1 MATKMQ
7 QWAAAIESTAAILK
21 RKFTNLTVE
30 ETIKLSNEI
39 VVAVL
44 DAVEEKDGK

>member
-1 MATKMQ
+1 MAGTIQ
-7 QWAAAIESTAAILK
+7 RWAAAVEATAAILK